1 MSAHSSCGVE
11 LMKRKITERKVE
23 ATIRDKTLVKQRR
36 EEIIRAAS
44 QVFSRKGYHQAT
56 IKDICEVSGL
66 GPGTIYNY
74 VKKKEDI
81 LFLIY
86 DKLTTALDET
96 LLETI
101 KNNKAPLD
109 QLRKSLKKTIDI
121 VWDNQDLILLMYQET
136 AALDRESMYN
146 ILHRESNY
154 VKHMER
160 ILEMGREKRVI
171 CNKDTRMAA
180 DIMVYLLAFIP
191 LRRWN
196 LRRRFGEK
204 EIKSGLINFIL
215 KALCIRDGGNRR

>member
-1 MSAHSSCGVE
+1 
-11 LMKRKITERKVE
+11 MKRKITERRVE
-23 ATIRDKTLVKQRR
+23 ATIRNETLVSQRR
-36 EEIIRAAS
+36 EEIIQAAS
-44 QVFSRKGYHQAT
+44 QVFSKKGYHQAT

-96 LLETI
+96 LLEAI
-101 KNNKAPLD
+101 KNNKGPLD
-109 QLRKSLKKTIDI
+109 QLRESLRKTIDI

-154 VKHMER
+154 VKHMKR
-160 ILEMGREKRVI
+160 ILEMGSEKGFL
-171 CNKDTRMAA
+171 CNKNTRMAA
-180 DIMVYLLAFIP
+180 DIIVYLLAFIP

-196 LRRRFGEK
+196 LRGRFGEK
-204 EIKSGLINFIL
+204 EIKSGLIDFIL
-215 KALCIRDGGNRR
+215 KALCIRDRRNRR